1 MTCTCPT
8 CAWSVARSWRA
19 GPASGAAEHLL
30 QQAFQRLFEEQ
41 GENLHGRVEDALLR
55 AAYRFCHGNQ
65 VHTANLLGLS
75 RNVTRTRL
83 IAIGELVVNK
93 RGGQRIDGERAVRL
107 SI

>member
-1 MTCTCPT
+1 M
-8 CAWSVARSWRA
+8 
-19 GPASGAAEHLL
+19 
-30 QQAFQRLFEEQ
+30 
-41 GENLHGRVEDALLR
+41 
-55 AAYRFCHGNQ
+55 
-65 VHTANLLGLS
+65 HTANLLGLS